1 MRERTAVAYWLVL
14 SISVLMFGILGS
26 SIANEPKRDRPDKR
40 QEAERLYGLMPRQ
53 ETGALEFIER
63 HPDYDG
69 RDVVVAIFDTGVDP
83 GVVGLQT
90 TPDGRPKVIDIVD
103 ATGSGD
109 VDMSKTVTPQKGQV
123 TGLSGRTLKLD
134 PTWKLSDSEVRIGMK
149 AGYELYPH
157 ELVGRVK
164 EHRRKK
170 FMQKQRQLENDLRNQ
185 IENFDKEKSK
195 VDKAELEKR
204 LEALI
209 AAGKSYTDPGPLY
222 DCIVFHDGKHFRA
235 AVDTDEDGDFA
246 DEKTMTNYRLA
257 REYAQFDEVSLLNF
271 GVNIYEGGKVL
282 SIVADAHPHG
292 THVAGIVAGYYPDQP
307 EWNGVAPGAQIVSVK
322 IGDTYIDGMETGQAL
337 IRGTK
342 TVLENKCDL
351 VNMSFGEPTK
361 SPNKGLIIRYFD
373 ELVTKHGVIF
383 CASAGN
389 SGPALSTVGAPGGT
403 SSSLIGIGAHVS
415 PKMMEAQYALRET
428 FSDRP
433 YTWSSRGPTF
443 DGDIGV
449 NLFAPGGAFA
459 PVPQW
464 TLQKSMQM
472 NGTSMAS
479 PNCCGNFALVLS
491 GLKAEK
497 VKYNQESVRRAFE
510 NTAQWIDDASP
521 WAQGAG
527 LIQTPAAFEAL
538 KRDVGRNAELN
549 RIEATVS
556 GGNRGIYLR
565 EPHESGDDAKPQEYR
580 VTVKPLF
587 HPDAT
592 SQEKVDFRIRLEL
605 DSTEDWVSV
614 GTEATLSSTGDL
626 ISIFVDPTKL
636 NPGAHYAEVRGI
648 DPDHPERGPLFRLP
662 VTVLSVISSYDFAFG
677 DNRGIF
683 DSVTFTKPDSGKADG
698 SEKSEIQP
706 LSKESA
712 HFTQFGNLVAQI
724 MKEQEQSEREW
735 ASKSVADRC
744 RSFFANKLRS
754 LQIGERRD
762 ALGDPAPVPPNLHAG
777 WLEETSICSRP
788 GHILRRFIPVPDGA
802 TWVDLR
808 FQMEPHDN
816 GGQSRMFMVHAVQAI
831 PGLTNRDGEKNN
843 FVVLEPEVPKVISF
857 PVQPGRTME
866 LAIAQYWSSLGGCNL
881 GYELTFHGLTPDQ
894 REVRIQPGDA
904 AVRVEVSTP
913 LQYEKLAPAAK
924 LTSVSRLVKPAS
936 SKITQL
942 AEDRDGFDED
952 RLFHL
957 LELTYPIE
965 QKSSGSVTPGFPKID
980 DLLYDSEYGGHV
992 WAIFEKNGRRVA
1004 TDDIWPHG
1012 VSLSKGSYT
1021 LKLWLRHDVRSKL
1034 ESLKSIPMSLE
1045 RSLGSP
1051 ISLSVYST
1059 LIDAMQGGSKF
1070 SGRWLAPGEKQRL
1083 FVANISSAPAG
1094 TLAGDI
1100 LRGTI
1105 TYGEE
1110 GTHDG
1115 AGQMPGGFPVSVVVS
1130 TTDAASAASGS
1141 SSKDSAVVSYDKPLA
1156 GEAAKNPKVKLGRK
1170 LRDAKL
1176 EFLNS
1181 LSIDSDREAFD
1192 RLAGELLRKD
1202 ESDLTVLVMKLHKLD
1217 DVKKRKERLSEVV
1230 DAADAVLDQL
1240 DQAEIALALIGRS
1253 EADDKEAAK
1262 ERKSAE
1268 KKKALLIDTL
1278 YRKGRALGYMELPEV
1293 LEKNP
1298 IKDQKAHDKAF
1309 EANYKAL
1316 TKWVDPTGS
1325 DYFLLHIRREARKQ
1339 HYGESL
1345 KWLSKYS
1352 SGAAPNYWYFEKRRK
1367 YYEALGWKHLAE
1379 NAWQVRQ
1386 THFPNGK
1393 P

>member
-1 MRERTAVAYWLVL
+1 MRERTALAYWLLL
-14 SISVLMFGILGS
+14 SISTLVFGMSRSLSAVEPAS
-26 SIANEPKRDRPDKR
+26 SETHDR
-40 QEAERLYGLMPRQ
+40 EAAETIYGLMPRQ
-53 ETGALEFIER
+53 ETGALDFLEQ
-63 HPDYDG
+63 HPEYDG
-69 RDVVVAIFDTGVDP
+69 RGVVVAIFDTGVDP

-109 VDMSKTVTPQKGQV
+109 VDMSKVVTPEDGKV
-123 TGLSGRTLKLD
+123 TGLSGRVLKLD
-134 PTWKLSDSEVRIGMK
+134 PKWKLSDSEVRIGMK

-157 ELVGRVK
+157 ELVNRVK
-164 EHRRKK
+164 AHRRKE
-170 FMQKQRQLENDLRNQ
+170 FMQKQRQLENELRSQ
-185 IENFDKEKSK
+185 IETFNKEELK

-209 AAGKSYTDPGPLY
+209 AAGKSYKDPGPLY
-222 DCIVFHDGKHFRA
+222 DCVIFHDGEHFRA
-235 AVDTDEDGDFA
+235 VVDTDEDGDLA
-246 DEKTMTNYRLA
+246 DEKAMTNYRVA

-337 IRGTK
+337 VRGTK
-342 TVLENKCDL
+342 TVLENNCDL

-361 SPNKGLIIRYFD
+361 APNKGLIIRYFD
-373 ELVTKHGVIF
+373 ELVSKHGVIF

-428 FSDRP
+428 FSDRA

-443 DGDIGV
+443 DGDVGV

-497 VKYNQESVRRAFE
+497 VDYNPESVRRAFE

-527 LIQTPAAFEAL
+527 LIQTPVAFDAL
-538 KRDVGRNAELN
+538 KRDAGRNVELY
-549 RIEATVS
+549 RLEATLTN
-556 GGNRGIYLR
+556 GNRGVYLR
-565 EPHESGDDAKPQEYR
+565 EPQEAGDYAQPQEYR

-592 SQEKVDFRIRLEL
+592 SLEKVDFRIRLEL
-605 DSTEDWVSV
+605 QSTEDWVQV
-614 GTEATLSSTGDL
+614 GPESTLSSVGDM
-626 ISIFVDPTKL
+626 ISVFVDPTSL
-636 NPGAHYAEVRGI
+636 DAGAHYAEVQGI
-648 DPDHPERGPLFRLP
+648 DPQYPERGPLFRLP
-662 VTVLSVISSYDFAFG
+662 VTVLRTVPTIEEWD
-677 DNRGIF
+677 DELLEDLEEEGIPHL
-683 DSVTFTKPDSGKADG
+683 VDG
-698 SEKSEIQP
+698 WMEEHIEDMAP
-706 LSKESA
+706 
-712 HFTQFGNLVAQI
+712 GRI
-724 MKEQEQSEREW
+724 
-735 ASKSVADRC
+735 
-744 RSFFANKLRS
+744 
-754 LQIGERRD
+754 ERRFL
-762 ALGDPAPVPPNLHAG
+762 A
-777 WLEETSICSRP
+777 
-788 GHILRRFIPVPDGA
+788 VPDGA

-808 FQMEPHDN
+808 FQMEPHEN
-816 GGQSRMFMVHAVQAI
+816 GGKSRMFMVHALQAI

-843 FVVLEPEVPKVISF
+843 VVSLEPEVPKVVSF

-866 LAIAQYWSSLGGCNL
+866 MAIAQYWSSLGNCDL
-881 GYELTFHGLTPDQ
+881 HYELTFHGVTPDQ
-894 REVRIQPGDA
+894 REVRLQPGDQ

-913 LQYEKLAPAAK
+913 LQYEKLAPSAK
-924 LTSVSRLVKPAS
+924 LTKVRRLVKPS
-936 SKITQL
+936 SAKITQL

-952 RLFHL
+952 RRFHL
-957 LELTYPIE
+957 LELVYPIE
-965 QKSSGSVTPGFPKID
+965 QKSSGSVTPNFAKTG

-1004 TDDIWPHG
+1004 TDDIWPDA
-1012 VSLSKGSYT
+1012 VSLGKGSYT
-1021 LKLWLRHDVRSKL
+1021 LKLWLRHDSRSKL
-1034 ESLKSIPMSLE
+1034 ESLKTSVMSLD

-1051 ISLSVYST
+1051 VALSVYST
-1059 LIDAMQGGSKF
+1059 LIDAMQGGAKFRSK
-1070 SGRWLAPGEKQRL
+1070 WLAPGQRQRL
-1083 FVANISSAPAG
+1083 FVANVSSAPTG

-1100 LRGTI
+1100 LLGSI

-1115 AGQMPGGFPVSVVVS
+1115 AGQLPGGFPVSAVVS
-1130 TTDAASAASGS
+1130 TTHAASASSGS
-1141 SSKDSAVVSYDKPLA
+1141 GSAKSSLESFDDPLA
-1156 GEAAKNPKVKLGRK
+1156 GDAAQNPRAKLGRK
-1170 LRDAKL
+1170 LRVARL

-1181 LSIDSDREAFD
+1181 LSVDSDREAFD
-1192 RLAGELLRKD
+1192 RLVDEALKKD
-1202 ESDLTVLVMKLHKLD
+1202 DGDLTVLVAKLRKLD
-1217 DVKKRKERLSEVV
+1217 DEKSRKERLDEVV
-1230 DAADAVLDQL
+1230 EAADAVLAQL
-1240 DQAEIALALIGRS
+1240 DEGEIALALAGRVV
-1253 EADDKEAAK
+1253 ADDKAATK
-1262 ERKSAE
+1262 ARKSAE

-1278 YRKGRALGYMELPEV
+1278 YHKGRALGYMELPEV
-1293 LEKNP
+1293 VAKNP
-1298 IKDQKAHDKAF
+1298 IKDKKAHEKEF
-1309 EANYKAL
+1309 EATYKAL
-1316 TKWVDPTGS
+1316 SKWVDPTGR

-1339 HYGESL
+1339 HLGESL
-1345 KWLSKYS
+1345 KWLNKYS

-1367 YYEALGWKHLAE
+1367 IYEALGWDHLAE
-1379 NAWQVRQ
+1379 NAWQLR
-1386 THFPNGK
+1386 TSHFPNGK

>member
-1 MRERTAVAYWLVL
+1 MRERTAVAYWVLL
-14 SISVLMFGILGS
+14 SISTLMFGILES
-26 SIANEPKRDRPDKR
+26 SIAEEPASPDASS
-40 QEAERLYGLMPRQ
+40 QEVSSEDAKTIYGLMPRQ
-53 ETGALEFIER
+53 ETGALDFLED

-69 RDVVVAIFDTGVDP
+69 RGVVVAIFDTGVDP

-109 VDMSKTVTPQKGQV
+109 VDMSKVVNPEDGKV
-123 TGLSGRTLKLD
+123 TGLSGRVLTLD
-134 PTWKLSDSEVRIGMK
+134 PKWKLSDNEVRIGVK

-157 ELVGRVK
+157 GLVDRIK
-164 EHRRKK
+164 EHRRKE
-170 FMQKQRQLENDLRNQ
+170 FMQKQRQLENELRGQ
-185 IENFDKEKSK
+185 IENFNKEESK
-195 VDKAELEKR
+195 VDKPELEKR
-204 LEALI
+204 LAALI
-209 AAGKSYTDPGPLY
+209 AAGKGYKDPGPLY
-222 DCIVFHDGKHFRA
+222 DCVVFHDGEHFRA
-235 AVDTDEDGDFA
+235 VVDTDEDGDLA
-246 DEKTMTNYRLA
+246 DEKAMTNYRVA
-257 REYAQFDEVSLLNF
+257 REYAQFDKVSLLNF

-337 IRGTK
+337 IRSVK

-361 SPNKGLIIRYFD
+361 APNKGIIIRYFD

-464 TLQKSMQM
+464 TLEKSMQM

-497 VKYNQESVRRAFE
+497 VAYNQESVRRAFE

-527 LIQTPAAFEAL
+527 LIQTPAAFAAL
-538 KRDVGRNAELN
+538 KRDVNRNSEMYRL
-549 RIEATVS
+549 EATLS
-556 GGNRGIYLR
+556 NGNRGVYLR
-565 EPHESGDDAKPQEYR
+565 EPHEAGDDAEPQEYR

-592 SQEKVDFRIRLEL
+592 SQEKVDFRIRLKL
-605 DSTEDWVSV
+605 QSTEDWVQV
-614 GTEATLSSTGDL
+614 GPEATLSSEGDM
-626 ISIFVDPTKL
+626 ISVFVDPTEL
-636 NPGAHYAEVRGI
+636 EPGAHFAEVYGF
-648 DPDHPERGPLFRLP
+648 DAAHPERGPLFRLP
-662 VTVLSVISSYDFAFG
+662 VTVLRTVPTIEEWD
-677 DNRGIF
+677 DELREELEEEGI
-683 DSVTFTKPDSGKADG
+683 PHLAG
-698 SEKSEIQP
+698 
-706 LSKESA
+706 
-712 HFTQFGNLVAQI
+712 
-724 MKEQEQSEREW
+724 
-735 ASKSVADRC
+735 
-744 RSFFANKLRS
+744 
-754 LQIGERRD
+754 
-762 ALGDPAPVPPNLHAG
+762 G
-777 WLEETSICSRP
+777 WLEEHIEDMAP
-788 GHILRRFIPVPDGA
+788 GRVERRFVAVPDGA
-802 TWVDLR
+802 TWADLR
-808 FQMEPHDN
+808 FHMEAHEN
-816 GGQSRMFMVHAVQAI
+816 GGRARMFMVHALQAI

-843 FVVLEPEVPKVISF
+843 FVVLEPETPKVISF

-866 LAIAQYWSSLGGCNL
+866 LAISQYWSSLGDCDL
-881 GYELTFHGLTPDQ
+881 HYELTFHGVTPDQ
-894 REVRIQPGDA
+894 REVRLQPGDQ

-913 LQYEKLAPAAK
+913 LQYEKLAPSAK
-924 LTSVSRLVKPAS
+924 LTKYRRLVKPS
-936 SKITQL
+936 SAKITQL

-952 RLFHL
+952 RRFHL
-957 LELTYPIE
+957 LELSYPIE
-965 QKSSGSVTPGFPKID
+965 QKSAGSVTPRFAKTG
-980 DLLYDSEYGGHV
+980 DLLYDSEFGGHV

-1004 TDDIWPHG
+1004 TDDIWPDA
-1012 VSLSKGSYT
+1012 VSLGKGSYT
-1021 LKLWLRHDVRSKL
+1021 LKLWLRHDHRSKL
-1034 ESLKSIPMSLE
+1034 ESLKSSVMSLD

-1051 ISLSVYST
+1051 VSLSVYST
-1059 LIDAMQGGSKF
+1059 LIDAMQGGAKFRSK
-1070 SGRWLAPGEKQRL
+1070 WLAPGQKQRL
-1083 FVANISSAPAG
+1083 FVANVSSAPSG

-1100 LRGTI
+1100 LLGSI

-1115 AGQMPGGFPVSVVVS
+1115 AGQLPGGFPVSVVVS
-1130 TTDAASAASGS
+1130 TTHAASASSGGSSSGS
-1141 SSKDSAVVSYDKPLA
+1141 SIESFDEPLT
-1156 GEAAKNPKVKLGRK
+1156 GDAAKNADAKLSRK
-1170 LRDAKL
+1170 LREAKL

-1181 LSIDSDREAFD
+1181 LSVDSDRKAFD
-1192 RLAGELLRKD
+1192 RLVEQFLKKD
-1202 ESDLTVLVMKLHKLD
+1202 ENDLTVLVAKLRKLD
-1217 DVKKRKERLSEVV
+1217 DEKSRKQRLDEVV
-1230 DAADAVLDQL
+1230 AAADAVLAQL
-1240 DQAEIALALIGRS
+1240 DEGAILMALTGRS
-1253 EADDKEAAK
+1253 AADDKKQSVA
-1262 ERKSAE
+1262 RKSAE

-1293 LEKNP
+1293 VAKNP
-1298 IKDQKAHDKAF
+1298 IKDKEAHEKEF

-1316 TKWVDPTGS
+1316 NKWVDPTGS
-1325 DYFLLHIRREARKQ
+1325 DYFLLHIRRAARKQ
-1339 HYGESL
+1339 QLGESL
-1345 KWLSKYS
+1345 KWLNKYS

-1367 YYEALGWKHLAE
+1367 LYEALGWDHLAE
-1379 NAWQVRQ
+1379 NAWQLR
-1386 THFPNGK
+1386 TSHFPNGK

>member
-1 MRERTAVAYWLVL
+1 MRERNAVAYWLLL
-14 SISVLMFGILGS
+14 SVSTLLFGIIESGHAAEPDLAS
-26 SIANEPKRDRPDKR
+26 SER
-40 QEAERLYGLMPRQ
+40 EAAETIYGLMPRQ
-53 ETGALEFIER
+53 ETGALDFLER
-63 HPDYDG
+63 HPEYDG
-69 RDVVVAIFDTGVDP
+69 RGVVVAIFDTGVDP

-109 VDMSKTVTPQKGQV
+109 VDMSKVVTPEDGKV
-123 TGLSGRTLKLD
+123 TGLSGRVLTLD
-134 PTWKLSDSEVRIGMK
+134 PKWKLSDGEVRIGMK

-164 EHRRKK
+164 EHRRKEL
-170 FMQKQRQLENDLRNQ
+170 MQKQQKFENELRGQ
-185 IENFDKEKSK
+185 IENFVKDDKDKSQ
-195 VDKAELEKR
+195 VDKPELEKR
-204 LEALI
+204 LAALI
-209 AAGKSYTDPGPLY
+209 AAGKSYKDPGPIY
-222 DCIVFHDGKHFRA
+222 DCVVFHDGEHFRA
-235 AVDTDEDGDFA
+235 VVDTDEDGDLA
-246 DEKTMTNYRLA
+246 DEKAMTNYRVA

-271 GVNIYEGGKVL
+271 GVNIYEGGEVL

-342 TVLENKCDL
+342 TVLENNCDL

-361 SPNKGLIIRYFD
+361 APNKGIIIRYFD

-497 VKYNQESVRRAFE
+497 VAYNQESVRRAFE

-527 LIQTPAAFEAL
+527 LIQTPAAFDAL
-538 KRDVGRNAELN
+538 KRDVNRNSEMYRL
-549 RIEATVS
+549 EATLS
-556 GGNRGIYLR
+556 NGNRGVYLR
-565 EPHESGDDAKPQEYR
+565 EPHEAGDDAEPQEYR

-605 DSTEDWVSV
+605 QSTEDWVQV
-614 GTEATLSSTGDL
+614 GPESTLSSVGDL
-626 ISIFVDPTKL
+626 ISVFVDPTDL
-636 NPGAHYAEVRGI
+636 EPGAHYAEVQGI

-662 VTVLSVISSYDFAFG
+662 VTVLRA
-677 DNRGIF
+677 
-683 DSVTFTKPDSGKADG
+683 
-698 SEKSEIQP
+698 
-706 LSKESA
+706 
-712 HFTQFGNLVAQI
+712 
-724 MKEQEQSEREW
+724 
-735 ASKSVADRC
+735 
-744 RSFFANKLRS
+744 
-754 LQIGERRD
+754 
-762 ALGDPAPVPPNLHAG
+762 VPTIEG
-777 WLEETSICSRP
+777 WDDEFHEDLEEEGIAHLVDGWMEEHIEDMAP
-788 GHILRRFIPVPDGA
+788 GRIERRFIAVPDGA

-808 FQMEPHDN
+808 FHMEAHDN
-816 GGQSRMFMVHAVQAI
+816 GGRARMFMVHALQAI

-843 FVVLEPEVPKVISF
+843 FVVLEPETPKVISF

-866 LAIAQYWSSLGGCNL
+866 LAISQYWSSLGDCDL
-881 GYELTFHGLTPDQ
+881 HYELTFHGVTPDQ
-894 REVRIQPGDA
+894 REVRLQPGDQ

-913 LQYEKLAPAAK
+913 LQYEKLAPSAK
-924 LTSVSRLVKPAS
+924 LTKVRRLVKPS
-936 SKITQL
+936 SAKITQL

-952 RLFHL
+952 RRFHL
-957 LELTYPIE
+957 LELSYPIE
-965 QKSSGSVTPGFPKID
+965 QKSVGSVTPSFAKTG

-992 WAIFEKNGRRVA
+992 WAIFEKHGRRVA
-1004 TDDIWPHG
+1004 TDDIWPDA
-1012 VSLSKGSYT
+1012 VSLGKGSYT
-1021 LKLWLRHDVRSKL
+1021 LKLWLRHDHRSKL
-1034 ESLKSIPMSLE
+1034 ESLKSSVMSLD

-1051 ISLSVYST
+1051 VSLSVYST
-1059 LIDAMQGGSKF
+1059 LIDAMQGGAKFRSK
-1070 SGRWLAPGEKQRL
+1070 WLAPGQKQRL
-1083 FVANISSAPAG
+1083 FVANVSSAPSG
-1094 TLAGDI
+1094 TLASDI
-1100 LRGTI
+1100 LLGSI

-1115 AGQMPGGFPVSVVVS
+1115 AGQLPGGFPVSVVVS
-1130 TTDAASAASGS
+1130 TTHAASASSGGSSSGS
-1141 SSKDSAVVSYDKPLA
+1141 SVESYDEPLT
-1156 GEAAKNPKVKLGRK
+1156 GDAAKNPRAKLTRK
-1170 LRDAKL
+1170 LRETRL

-1181 LSIDSDREAFD
+1181 LSITSDREAFD
-1192 RLAGELLRKD
+1192 RMVEEALKKD
-1202 ESDLTVLVMKLHKLD
+1202 ANDLTVLVAKLRKLD
-1217 DVKKRKERLSEVV
+1217 DEKTRKERLDEVV
-1230 DAADAVLDQL
+1230 AAADAVLAQL
-1240 DQAEIALALIGRS
+1240 DESEIAMALTGRLA
-1253 EADDKEAAK
+1253 ADDKEEAK
-1262 ERKSAE
+1262 ARKNAE

-1293 LEKNP
+1293 VAKKTIKN
-1298 IKDQKAHDKAF
+1298 KKAHEKEF
-1309 EANYKAL
+1309 EATYKAL
-1316 TKWVDPTGS
+1316 SKWVDPTGS
-1325 DYFLLHIRREARKQ
+1325 DYFLLHIRRAARKQ
-1339 HYGESL
+1339 QLGESL
-1345 KWLSKYS
+1345 KWLNKYS
-1352 SGAAPNYWYFEKRRK
+1352 SGATPNYWYFEKRRK
-1367 YYEALGWKHLAE
+1367 LYEALGWDHLAE
-1379 NAWQVRQ
+1379 NAWQLR
-1386 THFPNGK
+1386 TSHFPNGK

>member
-1 MRERTAVAYWLVL
+1 MRERTAVAYWLLL
-14 SISVLMFGILGS
+14 SIGTLTFGMLGS
-26 SIANEPKRDRPDKR
+26 STAAEPDRKTAADRNEREFID
-40 QEAERLYGLMPRQ
+40 GLMPRQ
-53 ETGALEFIER
+53 ETGALDFLKQ
-63 HPDYDG
+63 HLDYDG
-69 RDVVVAIFDTGVDP
+69 RGVVVAIFDTGVDP

-109 VDMSKTVTPQKGQV
+109 VDMSKVVKPEKSQV
-123 TGLSGRTLKLD
+123 TGLSGRVLTLDKK
-134 PTWKLSDSEVRIGMK
+134 WKIPSGEVRVGMK

-157 ELVGRVK
+157 ELVDRMK
-164 EHRRKK
+164 EHRRKE
-170 FMQKQRQLENDLRNQ
+170 FMQKQQQLETELRNQ
-185 IENFDKEKSK
+185 IDNFAKNDKDKSQI
-195 VDKAELEKR
+195 DKAELEKR

-209 AAGKSYTDPGPLY
+209 EAGKTYTDPGPLY
-222 DCIVFHDGKHFRA
+222 DCVVFHDGEHFRA
-235 AVDTDEDGDFA
+235 VIDTDEDGDLG
-246 DEKTMTNYRLA
+246 DEKAMTNYRVA
-257 REYAQFDEVSLLNF
+257 REFAQFDNVSLLNF
-271 GVNIYEGGKVL
+271 GVNIYEDGKLL

-337 IRGTK
+337 VRGTK

-361 SPNKGLIIRYFD
+361 TPNQGLIIRYFD

-389 SGPALSTVGAPGGT
+389 AGPALSTVGAPGGT

-433 YTWSSRGPTF
+433 YTWTSRGPTF

-497 VKYNQESVRRAFE
+497 IPYNQESVRRAFE
-510 NTAQWIDDASP
+510 NTAKWIDDASP

-527 LIQTPAAFEAL
+527 LIQTPATFDAL
-538 KRDVGRNAELN
+538 KRDVGRNAELH

-565 EPHESGDDAKPQEYR
+565 EPHEAGDDARPQEYR
-580 VTVKPLF
+580 VTIKPLF

-605 DSTEDWVSV
+605 QSTEDWVQV
-614 GTEATLSSTGDL
+614 GTEATLSSEGDL
-626 ISIFVDPTKL
+626 ISVFVNPTEL
-636 NPGAHYAEVRGI
+636 EPGAHYAEVRGI

-662 VTVLSVISSYDFAFG
+662 VTVLRTVPA
-677 DNRGIF
+677 
-683 DSVTFTKPDSGKADG
+683 V
-698 SEKSEIQP
+698 
-706 LSKESA
+706 KEWDDES
-712 HFTQFGNLVAQI
+712 
-724 MKEQEQSEREW
+724 RE
-735 ASKSVADRC
+735 
-744 RSFFANKLRS
+744 
-754 LQIGERRD
+754 E
-762 ALGDPAPVPPNLHAG
+762 
-777 WLEETSICSRP
+777 LEEEGVPQLAGGWMEEKIEEMSP
-788 GHILRRFIPVPDGA
+788 GRIERRFIAVPEGA
-802 TWVDLR
+802 TWADLR
-808 FQMEPHDN
+808 FQMEAHDN
-816 GGQSRMFMVHAVQAI
+816 GGRSRLFMVHAVQAI
-831 PGLTNRDGEKNN
+831 PGLTNRDGETNSP
-843 FVVLEPEVPKVISF
+843 VVLEPEVPKVISF

-866 LAIAQYWSSLGGCNL
+866 LAIAQFWSSLGDCNL
-881 GYELTFHGLTPDQ
+881 HYELTFHGITPDQ
-894 REVRIQPGDA
+894 REVRLQPGDQ

-913 LQYEKLAPAAK
+913 WQYEKLAPSAK
-924 LTSVSRLVKPAS
+924 LTSFRRLVKPAS
-936 SKITQL
+936 AKITQL

-952 RLFHL
+952 RRFHL
-957 LELTYPIE
+957 LELSYPIE
-965 QKSSGSVTPGFPKID
+965 QTSSGSVTPNFPSTD

-992 WAIFEKNGRRVA
+992 WAIFENSGRRVA
-1004 TDDIWPHG
+1004 TDDIWPHS
-1012 VSLSKGSYT
+1012 VSLGKGSYT
-1021 LKLWLRHDVRSKL
+1021 LKLWLRHDDRSKL
-1034 ESLKSIPMSLE
+1034 ESLKSAPLALE
-1045 RSLGSP
+1045 RSLSSP
-1051 ISLSVYST
+1051 VSLSVHPT
-1059 LIDAMQGGSKF
+1059 LIDAMQGGATFRS
-1070 SGRWLAPGEKQRL
+1070 RWLAPGEKQRL
-1083 FVANISSAPAG
+1083 FVANVSSAPSG

-1100 LRGTI
+1100 LLGNI
-1105 TYGEE
+1105 TYGEA

-1115 AGQMPGGFPVSVVVS
+1115 AGQLPGGFPVSVVVS
-1130 TTDAASAASGS
+1130 TTDAASSA
-1141 SSKDSAVVSYDKPLA
+1141 SKDNGSTSTPPNFDEPLSD
-1156 GEAAKNPKVKLGRK
+1156 EATKNPKARLANK
-1170 LRDAKL
+1170 LREAKL

-1181 LSIDSDREAFD
+1181 LSLDDDREAFD
-1192 RLAGELLRKD
+1192 RLVEEALKKD
-1202 ESDLTVLVMKLHKLD
+1202 EGDLTVLVAKLHKLD
-1217 DVKKRKERLSEVV
+1217 DEKKRKDRLAEIVA
-1230 DAADAVLDQL
+1230 AADAVLAQL
-1240 DQAEIALALIGRS
+1240 DEAQIAMALTGRS
-1253 EADDKEAAK
+1253 EADDKEAAQA
-1262 ERKSAE
+1262 RKTAE
-1268 KKKALLIDTL
+1268 KKKSLLIDTL

-1293 LEKNP
+1293 IEKNP
-1298 IKDQKAHDKAF
+1298 IMDQKAHDKAF

-1339 HYGESL
+1339 NFGESL
-1345 KWLSKYS
+1345 KWLNRYS
-1352 SGAAPNYWYFEKRRK
+1352 SGEAPNYWYFEKRRK

-1379 NAWQVRQ
+1379 NAWQLR
-1386 THFPNGK
+1386 TSHFPAGQ

>member
-1 MRERTAVAYWLVL
+1 MRERTAVAYWLLL
-14 SISVLMFGILGS
+14 SISTLMFGILGS
-26 SIANEPKRDRPDKR
+26 SIAAEPEAAAESDRKA
-40 QEAERLYGLMPRQ
+40 AEIIYGLMPRQ
-53 ETGALEFIER
+53 ETGALDFLQD
-63 HPDYDG
+63 HPEYDG
-69 RDVVVAIFDTGVDP
+69 NGVVVAIFDTGVDP

-109 VDMSKTVTPQKGQV
+109 VDMSKVVTPENGQV
-123 TGLSGRTLKLD
+123 TGLSGRVLKLD
-134 PTWKLSDSEVRIGMK
+134 PKWKISESKVRVGMK

-157 ELVGRVK
+157 GLVDRVK
-164 EHRRKK
+164 EHRRKE
-170 FMQKQRQLENDLRNQ
+170 FMQKQRQLENDLRSQ
-185 IENFDKEKSK
+185 IEKFVKDEKDKSQ
-195 VDKAELEKR
+195 VAKAELEER
-204 LEALI
+204 LEALL
-209 AAGKSYTDPGPLY
+209 AAGKSYSDPGPLY
-222 DCIVFHDGKHFRA
+222 DCVVFNDGEHFRA
-235 AVDTDEDGDFA
+235 VVDTDEDGDLA
-246 DEKTMTNYRLA
+246 DEKAMTNYRVA

-307 EWNGVAPGAQIVSVK
+307 EWNGVAPGAQIVSCK

-337 IRGTK
+337 IRATK

-361 SPNKGLIIRYFD
+361 APNKGLIIRYFD

-491 GLKAEK
+491 ALKAEK
-497 VKYNQESVRRAFE
+497 IDYNQESVRRAFE
-510 NTAQWIDDASP
+510 NTAKWIDDASP

-538 KRDVGRNAELN
+538 KRDAGRNSELY
-549 RIEATVS
+549 RLEATLTN
-556 GGNRGIYLR
+556 GNRGVYLR
-565 EPHESGDDAKPQEYR
+565 EPHEAGDDAQPQEYR
-580 VTVKPLF
+580 VNVKPLF
-587 HPDAT
+587 HQDAT
-592 SQEKVDFRIRLEL
+592 SQQKVDFRIRLDL
-605 DSTEDWVSV
+605 QSTEDWVQV
-614 GTEATLSSTGDL
+614 GPESTLSSEGDM
-626 ISIFVDPTKL
+626 ISVFVDPTSL
-636 NPGAHYAEVRGI
+636 DAGAHYAEVQGI
-648 DPDHPERGPLFRLP
+648 DPNHPERGPLFRLP
-662 VTVLSVISSYDFAFG
+662 VTVLRTVPTIPDWDQHLREAIQKDGVNLPDFG
-677 DNRGIF
+677 VG
-683 DSVTFTKPDSGKADG
+683 
-698 SEKSEIQP
+698 
-706 LSKESA
+706 
-712 HFTQFGNLVAQI
+712 
-724 MKEQEQSEREW
+724 
-735 ASKSVADRC
+735 
-744 RSFFANKLRS
+744 
-754 LQIGERRD
+754 
-762 ALGDPAPVPPNLHAG
+762 ALKNGWMEEHIENMVPG
-777 WLEETSICSRP
+777 RIE
-788 GHILRRFIPVPDGA
+788 RRFIAVPDGA

-808 FQMEPHDN
+808 FQMEPHEN
-816 GGQSRMFMVHAVQAI
+816 GGRGRMFMVHALQAI

-843 FVVLEPEVPKVISF
+843 VVILEPEVPKVVSF

-866 LAIAQYWSSLGGCNL
+866 LAFAQYWSSLGDCNL
-881 GYELTFHGLTPDQ
+881 HYELTFHGLTPDQ
-894 REVRIQPGDA
+894 REVRLQPGDQ

-924 LTSVSRLVKPAS
+924 LTSVRRIVKPTSA
-936 SKITQL
+936 KITQL

-952 RLFHL
+952 RRFHL
-957 LELTYPIE
+957 LELSYPIE
-965 QKSSGSVTPGFPKID
+965 QKSAGSVTPRFPKTG

-992 WAIFEKNGRRVA
+992 WAIFEKDGRRVA
-1004 TDDIWPHG
+1004 TDDIWPAA
-1012 VSLSKGSYT
+1012 VSLGKDSYT
-1021 LKLWLRHDVRSKL
+1021 LKLWLRHDNRAKL
-1034 ESLKSIPMSLE
+1034 ESLKSATMSLD

-1051 ISLSVYST
+1051 VSLSVYST
-1059 LIDAMQGGSKF
+1059 LIDAMQGGAKFRSK
-1070 SGRWLAPGEKQRL
+1070 WLAPDQKQRL
-1083 FVANISSAPAG
+1083 FVANVSSAPGG

-1100 LRGTI
+1100 LHGTI

-1115 AGQMPGGFPVSVVVS
+1115 AGQLPGGFPVSVVVS
-1130 TTDAASAASGS
+1130 TAHAASASSGGS
-1141 SSKDSAVVSYDKPLA
+1141 SSKSSVDSFDEPLT
-1156 GEAAKNPKVKLGRK
+1156 GDAAKNPRAKLNRK
-1170 LRDAKL
+1170 LREARL
-1176 EFLNS
+1176 EFLKS
-1181 LSIDSDREAFD
+1181 LSVASDREAFD
-1192 RLAGELLRKD
+1192 RLVEDALKKD
-1202 ESDLTVLVMKLHKLD
+1202 EKDLTVLVARLRKLD
-1217 DVKKRKERLSEVV
+1217 DEKTRKERLSEVV
-1230 DAADAVLDQL
+1230 EAADAVLAQL
-1240 DQAEIALALIGRS
+1240 DEAEIAMALVGRS
-1253 EADDKEAAK
+1253 PADDKEAGKA
-1262 ERKSAE
+1262 RKSAE

-1293 LEKNP
+1293 LAKNP

-1309 EANYKAL
+1309 EDAYKAL
-1316 TKWVDPTGS
+1316 SKWVDPTGS

-1339 HYGESL
+1339 HLGESL
-1345 KWLSKYS
+1345 KWLNKYS
-1352 SGAAPNYWYFEKRRK
+1352 GDAAPNYWYLEKRRK
-1367 YYEALGWKHLAE
+1367 IYEALGWDHLTQ
-1379 NAWQVRQ
+1379 NAWQRR
-1386 THFPNGK
+1386 TSHFPNGN